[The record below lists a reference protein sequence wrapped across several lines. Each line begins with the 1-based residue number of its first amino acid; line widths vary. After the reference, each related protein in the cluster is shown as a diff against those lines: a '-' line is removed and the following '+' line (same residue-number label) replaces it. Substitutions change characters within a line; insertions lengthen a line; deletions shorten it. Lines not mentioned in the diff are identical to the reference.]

1 MVKLQGSERTLVF
14 AAQTLEDLRHQ
25 VESLAYVE
33 DGIYYFFPNVDKHVY
48 GPQWEVNNRSWP
60 KKQQGEMLKNF
71 CQEIY
76 SNQDWGFIKSY
87 DYFKG
92 LKEVVLVDAENVPNH
107 PGV

>member
-1 MVKLQGSERTLVF
+1 
-14 AAQTLEDLRHQ
+14 
-25 VESLAYVE
+25 
-33 DGIYYFFPNVDKHVY
+33 
-48 GPQWEVNNRSWP
+48 
-60 KKQQGEMLKNF
+60 MLKNF
-71 CQEIY
+71 CREIY